1 MLQRHCLAFKR
12 STKHLLS
19 IQSRIKMTESVPI
32 ATNGN
37 IPDGY
42 EVIVEGQA
50 SMLYEKKE
58 AVFYNKVQ
66 VLNRDTSIQT
76 IRLFAEQRIKEKNEK
91 MAKNHPDHPKCEGI
105 RVLDALA
112 ATGLRSIRYLKE
124 IPGVSHVTINDL
136 LPEAT
141 TQALENCKR
150 NNVDESRVTINTGD
164 AIMYMYNHREHE
176 EQYDVIDLDPYG
188 SASPFI
194 DSAVQAVADGGLLC
208 VTCTDMPV
216 LSGNYPETCF
226 AKYGTVSIKAGYHA
240 EHALRT
246 LLQTIDTAANK
257 YARYIVPYVSLA
269 IDFYCRVFVRVFK
282 SPAEV
287 KKSCTK
293 RAMVLQSTQCPT
305 YYLQPLATESTQ
317 SKKRNKAKAKAKAK
331 AEASGESSTPP
342 PPNTNIQYTN
352 AHMTVPTVC
361 EETGGRL
368 KIAGPFWS
376 APLHDMVIVNE
387 LLRRLEANEGLLPFP
402 VPTKPRLTG
411 LLTAVSEEL
420 NDVPF
425 YTSLSDLCSTM
436 NCKGMPMIEMKAAL
450 INAGYRVSNFH
461 KDPIAIKTDAPNGVL
476 WDIMR
481 AFVKK
486 STDDGVSKKKKL
498 QASSVIILEKKNNT
512 DIEVDFTIPECLL
525 GEKKKALRFPPNPEA
540 NWGPKRRAG
549 RPPVAEEESKQA
561 SDKGSSPVSKK
572 MKKDDI

>member
-1 MLQRHCLAFKR
+1 MADIT
-12 STKHLLS
+12 SPAP
-19 IQSRIKMTESVPI
+19 E
-32 ATNGN
+32 
-37 IPDGY
+37 GY
-42 EVIVEGQA
+42 ETIIEGQA

-76 IRLFAEQRIKEKNEK
+76 IRLFAEQRIKEKNQK

-105 RVLDALA
+105 TVLDALA

-141 TQALENCKR
+141 AQALENVKR
-150 NNVDESRVTINTGD
+150 NNVDVNRVTIETGD
-164 AIMYMYNHREHE
+164 AIMLMYNHREHE
-176 EQYDVIDLDPYG
+176 QQYDVIDLDPYG

-226 AKYGTVSIKAGYHA
+226 AKYGNVSIKAGYHA

-246 LLQTIDTAANK
+246 LLQALDTAANK
-257 YARYIVPYVSLA
+257 YSRYIVPYMSLA
-269 IDFYCRVFVRVFK
+269 IDFYCRVFVRVYK
-282 SPAEV
+282 SPMEV

-305 YYLQPLATESTQ
+305 YYLQPLATENHNQ
-317 SKKRNKAKAKAKAK
+317 SKKRSKAAKK
-331 AEASGESSTPP
+331 AEAQGKDAATASA
-342 PPNTNIQYTN
+342 NTNMTYTN
-352 AHMTVPTVC
+352 AHVTTPSVC

-387 LLRRLEANEGLLPFP
+387 LLRRLEADDKEELLPFP
-402 VPTKPRLTG
+402 VPTRPRLTG

-425 YTSLSDLCSTM
+425 YTSLSDLCSVM
-436 NCKGMPMIEMKAAL
+436 NCKGMPMLEMKAAL
-450 INAGYRVSNFH
+450 MNAGYRVSNFH
-461 KDPIAIKTDAPNGVL
+461 KDPIAIKTDAPNAVL

-486 STDDGVSKKKKL
+486 SPSDGVSKKKKL
-498 QASSVIILEKKNNT
+498 PPSSKVILEKDNNT
-512 DIEVDFTIPECLL
+512 DLVIDFTIPASLL
-525 GEKKKALRFPPNPEA
+525 EDKKKALRFPPNPEA

-549 RPPVAEEESKQA
+549 RPPVVEATTVESA
-561 SDKGSSPVSKK
+561 SEPSSSPASKK
-572 MKKDDI
+572 LKTDDI